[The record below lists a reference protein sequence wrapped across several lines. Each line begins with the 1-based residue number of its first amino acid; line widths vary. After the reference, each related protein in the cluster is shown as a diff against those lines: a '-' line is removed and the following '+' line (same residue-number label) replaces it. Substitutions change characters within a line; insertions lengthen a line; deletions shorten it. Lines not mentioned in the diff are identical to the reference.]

1 MTSNTFL
8 RPKRKKQVAQHHDE
22 KDFRDAEACMPWF
35 IPLIYNEQE
44 KAIIPVW
51 LTRAVNQQ
59 NKNKHFNYCEVLAC
73 ASAAAVVLA

>member
-1 MTSNTFL
+1 MM
-8 RPKRKKQVAQHHDE
+8 K

-51 LTRAVNQQ
+51 LTRAVNER
-59 NKNKHFNYCEVLAC
+59 NKNKSFNNCEMLAC
-73 ASAAAVVLA
+73 FSAAAVVSA